1 MNTSKVFNH
10 IVIGG
15 LQRSGT
21 SLLRAIIGSHSDI
34 TLLQWDAPLL
44 TKFLDIYKDKKIRQE
59 DAKIIIKD
67 IVNHPKIKE
76 SDIKYNI
83 ALLNQKIEEKEH
95 YIYEELYIMLQ
106 NHYLSQTIGKKIG
119 IKTPHN
125 EFNSNEILKR
135 FPNTKFIHIVRNP
148 LDTLTS
154 LNEANRRWWNSKTN
168 YFNHMKLWQESIQIG
183 LSNST
188 KYANNYLLIKYEDLI
203 LNPKKITISIC
214 KFLAIDFKEEMLHM
228 NNHPGWKGDNSS
240 FNKAKVTSKF
250 NTSSIGRHKNTI
262 DKKTIYAYSL
272 LIGKE
277 MEQLGYSIKKSRQ
290 KKDLDLKISY
300 KLNNIILNIR
310 RKILSIYRSNLYY
323 RILRYKSK

>member
-1 MNTSKVFNH
+1 MNRSKIFNH

-44 TKFLDIYKDKKIRQE
+44 TKFLDIYKDKKISQK
-59 DAKIIIKD
+59 DAKLIIKD
-67 IVNHPKIKE
+67 IINHPKIKE
-76 SDIKYNI
+76 TNIKYNL
-83 ALLNQKIEEKEH
+83 ALLNQKIEGKAE
-95 YIYEELYIMLQ
+95 YIYEDLYIMLQ
-106 NHYLSQTIGKKIG
+106 EHYLSKTNGNNIG

-125 EFNSNEILKR
+125 EFNSNEILRR
-135 FPNTKFIHIVRNP
+135 FPQTKFIHIVRNP

-154 LNEANRRWWNSKTN
+154 LNEANRRWWNGRTN
-168 YFNHMKLWQESIQIG
+168 YFHHMKLWQESIQIG

-203 LNPKKITISIC
+203 VNPKQITISIC
-214 KFLAIDFKEEMLHM
+214 KFLDIDFKEEMLQM
-228 NNHPGWKGDNSS
+228 NNHPGWEGNNSS
-240 FNKAKVTSKF
+240 FNKTKVSSKF
-250 NTSSIGRHKNTI
+250 STSSIDRYKNTI
-262 DKKTIYAYSL
+262 ENETIYAYSL

-277 MEQLGYSIKKSRQ
+277 MEQLGYSLKKNRQ
-290 KKDLDLKISY
+290 KIDLYLKISY

-310 RKILSIYRSNLYY
+310 KKILSIYRSNLYY